1 MDENGLIYLDHAA
14 TTPVRPEVLEAMLP
28 YFTEKFYKT
37 LCSGSLAPVLETLKY
52 LKHETNVWFEITNL
66 LIPGLNDSDAELEE
80 MTSWV
85 VEELG
90 ADVPMHFTAFHPD
103 WKMLDKPRT
112 PASTLATGPLLG
124 SPLRRMVRVSPVTIK
139 VRPAPTML

>member
-1 MDENGLIYLDHAA
+1 MDAA
-14 TTPVRPEVLEAMLP
+14 NVDLKA
-28 YFTEKFYKT
+28 FTEDFYNKVA
-37 LCSGSLAPVLETLKY
+37 LSELAPVLDTLTY
-52 LKHETNVWFEITNL
+52 LKHETDVWFEITNL

-103 WKMLDKPRT
+103 YKMMDI
-112 PASTLATGPLLG
+112 ASTPPSTLTRARQIALNNGVRYAYTGNVHDETGG
-124 SPLRRMVRVSPVTIK
+124 STHCPECGDRLIGR
-139 VRPAPTML
+139 A